1 VSPDPGLCSSC
12 AFQQIVPNTRGSRF
26 SLCKRAKDEPERFRR
41 YPQLPVMRCPGFEL
55 DLLAGGSLPGA
66 FERCWTS
73 APLIRDVDGRWLSG
87 TEVDQRSALAAES
100 FQTGQRVMLTAGVD
114 ASYLI
119 TYLGVLRAGAIAV
132 PVNPAYTE
140 SEVQRIRDAAA
151 VGPAGGPVRPPAES
165 HPALLLFTS
174 GTTGAPKGALLSH
187 GNLLASARA
196 VGSAWEWSVED
207 TLLLTLPLFH
217 MHGLGVGVHGALAA
231 GSRII
236 LRPGFDAA
244 DVAEQA
250 GQATMFFGVPAMYQR
265 LAGAGVLGSLKAM
278 RLLVS
283 GSAPLSIA
291 LSDAVAEGAG
301 QRPLERYGMTETVM
315 IAGNPLAGPR
325 KPGSV
330 GVAFPGVEIRLAAGG
345 EIEVR
350 GPNVLQ
356 SYDGGVG
363 ADAFTDDGWFR
374 TGDLGEFDEDGYL
387 RISGRLKEL
396 IISGGYNVYPREVE
410 DVMASFPGVVEVAV
424 IGRASEAWGEE
435 VTAVIVT
442 SGELDLAAL
451 RAFAAQRLAPYKVPK
466 AVEIVDALP
475 RNALGKVVR
484 GLL

>member
-1 VSPDPGLCSSC
+1 VSPDPGLCNSC
-12 AFQQIVPNTRGSRF
+12 AHQQIVPNTRGSRF

-41 YPQLPVMRCPGFEL
+41 YPQLPVTACPGFEL

-66 FERCWTS
+66 FERCWTPE
-73 APLIRDVDGRWLSG
+73 PLIRDVDGRWLSG
-87 TEVDQRSALAAES
+87 TEVDERSAAAAQQFS
-100 FQTGQRVMLTAGVD
+100 FGERVMLTAGVD
-114 ASYLI
+114 ANYLI
-119 TYLGVLRAGAIAV
+119 DYIGVLRAGAIAV

-140 SEVQRIRDAAA
+140 TEIARIRDAAA
-151 VGPAGGPVRPPAES
+151 PQPAGGPVRPPAES
-165 HPALLLFTS
+165 EPALLLFTS
-174 GTTGAPKGALLSH
+174 GTTGAPKGALLTH

-196 VGSAWEWSVED
+196 VAHAWEWSMED

-231 GSRII
+231 GSRLI
-236 LRPGFDAA
+236 LRPGFDPA
-244 DVAEQA
+244 DVAERA
-250 GQATMFFGVPAMYQR
+250 GEATMFFGVPAMYER
-265 LAGAGVLGSLKAM
+265 LARAGLLGSLKGM

-283 GSAPLSIA
+283 GSAPLSIV
-291 LSDAVAEGAG
+291 LSDEVTDAAG

-315 IAGNPLAGPR
+315 ISGNPLGGPR

-330 GVAFPGVEIRLAAGG
+330 GVAFPGVEIRLGENE

-350 GPNVLQ
+350 GPNVLT

-410 DVMASFPGVVEVAV
+410 DVVGEFPGVIEVAV
-424 IGRASEAWGEE
+424 IGRPSEVWGEQ
-435 VTAVIVT
+435 VTAVIVAEG
-442 SGELDLAAL
+442 SLDVGAL
-451 RAFAAQRLAPYKVPK
+451 RSFAAERLAPYKVPK